1 MAKPLITE
9 VTTSQTFENWL
20 AKTNEMVGIF
30 KDEALTASGS
40 GDTTDGD
47 ATLTGIFTADNL
59 VVDPNNGGDLKAD
72 LINSASSSGT
82 VAFGSPVEITSAAN
96 PAAIFNNAASGG
108 QVRFTDGSFSWDVGI
123 DDTQADSNFIIDTGV
138 APVKFELSTAGVLT
152 IPSIVCT
159 GTITASSFVG
169 ASQFSDTDD
178 VPEGEDNLYFTNA
191 RVGSALQGA
200 QSGPANVSVSYNST
214 NDITTLNTPKDIQNR
229 KISFEGSG
237 YNSHVRG
244 TLDGSNPVGQLR
256 VTLAGSEYST
266 AEWTTGGFNVLGDLD
281 VSGSAVIDTNLT
293 VAGNITASGNVVTA
307 SDQRLKENLTL
318 IPNSLDKIMS
328 VNGYTYNKIGSDTV
342 ESGVIAQEVERVL
355 PEVVY
360 DIQKND
366 GVYKGV
372 NYDGLIPLLLEA
384 IKELKEKV
392 EDLESRLP
400 GE

>member
-30 KDEALTASGS
+30 KDEVMTASGS

-59 VVDPNNGGDLKAD
+59 VVDAGNGGDLKTD

-82 VAFGSPVEITSAAN
+82 VAFGSPVEITAAAN
-96 PAAIFNNAASGG
+96 PAAIFNNVASGG

-159 GTITASSFVG
+159 GTVTAASFVG

-178 VPEGEDNLYFTNA
+178 VPEGSTNLYFTNA
-191 RVGSALQGA
+191 RVGSALQPGV
-200 QSGPANVSVSYNST
+200 GPANVSVNYNAST
-214 NDITTLNTPKDIQNR
+214 DITTLNTPKDIQQR

-237 YNSHVRG
+237 YASHVRG
-244 TLDGSNPVGQLR
+244 TLDGANPVGQLR

-281 VSGSAVIDTNLT
+281 VSGTAQIDTNLT
-293 VAGNITASGNVVTA
+293 VTGNITASGNVVTA
-307 SDQRLKENLTL
+307 SDQRLKENLMI
-318 IPNSLDKIMS
+318 IPNSLDKLMS
-328 VNGYTYNKIGSDTV
+328 VNGYTFNKIGSDTV

-355 PEVVY
+355 PEVIY

-372 NYDGLIPLLLEA
+372 NYNGLIPLLLEA

-392 EDLESRLP
+392 EVLESRLP
-400 GE
+400 SE

>member
-1 MAKPLITE
+1 MAKPQITE

-30 KDEALTASGS
+30 KDEVMTASGS

-59 VVDPNNGGDLKAD
+59 VVDAGNGGDLKTD

-82 VAFGSPVEITSAAN
+82 VAFGSPVEITAAAN

-123 DDTQADSNFIIDTGV
+123 DDTQSDSNFIIDTGV

-178 VPEGEDNLYFTNA
+178 VPEGENNLYFTNE
-191 RVGSALQGA
+191 RVGDALTEGA
-200 QSGPANVSVSYNST
+200 SIANVGLSYNSST
-214 NDITTLNTPKDIQNR
+214 DETTINTKKDIQQR

-244 TLDGSNPVGQLR
+244 TLNGNNPVGQLR

-281 VSGSAVIDTNLT
+281 VSGTAQIDTNLT
-293 VAGNITASGNVVTA
+293 VTGNITASGNVVTA
-307 SDQRLKENLTL
+307 SDQRLKENLTI
-318 IPNSLDKIMS
+318 IPNSLDKLMS
-328 VNGYTYNKIGSDTV
+328 VNGYTFNKIGSDTV
-342 ESGVIAQEVERVL
+342 ESGVVAQEVEKVL
-355 PEVVY
+355 PEVIY

-372 NYDGLIPLLLEA
+372 NYNGLIPLLLEA

-392 EDLESRLP
+392 DDLESRLP
-400 GE
+400 SE